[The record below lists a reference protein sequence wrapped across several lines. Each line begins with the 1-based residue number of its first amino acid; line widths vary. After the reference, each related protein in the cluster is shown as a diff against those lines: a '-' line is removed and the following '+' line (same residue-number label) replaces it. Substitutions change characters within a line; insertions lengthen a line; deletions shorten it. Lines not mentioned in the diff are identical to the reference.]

1 MIKLLFNLLAGRR
14 RYRTEW
20 LDDLPVDVQR
30 ETVYIIGGRRHP
42 FYAAIVCPRRAC
54 RQVIHLDLSPEVQK
68 RWRLSEHQDGSISL
82 RPSVHVTAMRC
93 RCHYWFREGR
103 IQWAEAPPIIVPKEN
118 RCYAR

>member
-1 MIKLLFNLLAGRR
+1 MIKLLFNILAGRR

-20 LDDLPVDVQR
+20 VDDLPEDVRR
-30 ETVYIIGGRRHP
+30 ETVYIIGGRQHP

-54 RQVIHLDLSPEVQK
+54 RQVIHLDISPEVQK
-68 RWRLSEHQDGSISL
+68 RWRLREHRDGSVSL
-82 RPSVHVTAMRC
+82 RPSVHVTTMPC

-103 IQWAEAPPIIVPKEN
+103 VRWADAPPLAVPKEN